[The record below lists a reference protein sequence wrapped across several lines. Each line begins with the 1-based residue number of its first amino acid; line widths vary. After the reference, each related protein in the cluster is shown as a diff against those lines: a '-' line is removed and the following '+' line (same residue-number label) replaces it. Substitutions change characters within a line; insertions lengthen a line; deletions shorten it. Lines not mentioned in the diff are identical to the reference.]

1 MEILD
6 TERIKRKVM
15 KNKIIDKALEDIEIK
30 KERDKIEERKKTHTF
45 MESFFGPD
53 YRDPSF

>member
-1 MEILD
+1 MY
-6 TERIKRKVM
+6 

-53 YRDPSF
+53 Y